1 MIWVERL
8 CTGGSIMKVSLA
20 GCDHTLRISGSV
32 SFLGDFEGRL
42 SRRAPPQRL
51 GCKVPAAS
59 NPAIRVKKVGPRLR
73 TRTRARARAG
83 GRAQYVSSARR
94 ESESARGPS
103 VNDAVARNRA
113 DSVAVGSE
121 SH

>member
-73 TRTRARARAG
+73 ARAG

-94 ESESARGPS
+94 ESESARGPG
-103 VNDAVARNRA
+103 VNDAAARNRA

>member
-59 NPAIRVKKVGPRLR
+59 NPAIRVKKVGHAPRHV
-73 TRTRARARAG
+73 RARAG

-94 ESESARGPS
+94 ESESARGPG